1 MRSKLW
7 LNLFAAALV
16 VALAALSASAQV
28 ITVKGTVKLKQA
40 DGTAVPVQGALV
52 KFYRTDIN
60 QTFEAKTD
68 KKGEYVNVGIPLVG
82 TFTITVSAPGAR
94 PDYMSNV
101 KISQQ
106 PLNDFTLEPGDGTA
120 LTLEQI
126 KAARTA
132 VTTGATNTEEAKKRA
147 AEAEKERAHI
157 EEENKK
163 IVELNT
169 KLPEILKAGNAA
181 LEAKNYAEAINQYN
195 QGIQLDPEQAI
206 FYAQKAVAMRFRG
219 VERFNGADKSKD
231 REQKNA
237 ERDAAREDFKG
248 AAEAMEKAV
257 AVYRQRVSAHA
268 ADGSAPAANDELG
281 YLAERSETYRIALQT
296 STSVDPSVAVSAIEE
311 YIAKETDPVK
321 RDRAQASLGNALF
334 VAGRVDDSIAK
345 YREILA
351 KNPGNLDAMM
361 GLGIALAAKVVDP
374 VKDAALLTEA
384 RDMLQQFVDKAPDT
398 HPRKAEA
405 VESIKYLDDT
415 IKTARL
421 PVPDTKGTA
430 APKRKRP

>member
-1 MRSKLW
+1 MRSKFW

-16 VALAALSASAQV
+16 VALSAAAASAQV

-40 DGTAVPVQGALV
+40 DGTTVPVQGALV

-82 TFTITVSAPGAR
+82 IFTITVSAPGAR
-94 PDYMSNV
+94 PDYMPNV

-120 LTLEQI
+120 LTMEQI

-132 VTTGATNTEEAKKRA
+132 VASGATNTEEARKRA
-147 AEAEKERAHI
+147 EDAAKERARI

-163 IVELNT
+163 VVELNT
-169 KLPEILKAGNAA
+169 KLPEVLKAGNTA
-181 LEAKNYAEAINQYN
+181 LEAKNYAEAINQYDL
-195 QGIQLDPEQAI
+195 GIRLDPEQAI

-219 VERFNGADKSKD
+219 VERFNGAEKKDK
-231 REQKNA
+231 EQKNA

-248 AAEAMEKAV
+248 AVENIEKAV
-257 AVYRQRVSAHA
+257 AVYRQRLSARA
-268 ADGSAPAANDELG
+268 ADGAPAANDELG

-296 STSVDPSVAVSAIEE
+296 STPVDSNVAVTAIEE
-311 YIAKETDPVK
+311 YIAKETDQVK
-321 RDRAQASLGNALF
+321 KDKAQASLGNALF
-334 VAGRVDDSIAK
+334 QAGRIDDSVAK

-374 VKDAALLTEA
+374 LKDAALLGEA
-384 RDMLQQFVDKAPDT
+384 RDMLQEFVSKAPDT

-415 IKTARL
+415 IKTAKL
-421 PVPDTKGTA
+421 PIPDSKSKTTGT
-430 APKRKRP
+430 RKRP